1 MSKNKLNIQEF
12 VLSKALEMFN
22 EKGIEY
28 VGLREIAA
36 RLNIIVSNITYYFP
50 TKDDLVN
57 QLTVKL
63 SHLNSQTMADNKNLT
78 LHSFLEMLEKV
89 FMNQVQYRCI
99 MLSIVHLMEQNKVIS
114 SRHKLTQKQRNKIL
128 EENIKTL
135 ESGRYLVLK
144 NQDDRNI
151 LASTISLIARFW
163 ISEAAI
169 SYKQLSPGDRI
180 RYPLS
185 LIAHLLLPYT
195 TAKGKRQIDL
205 FMRAEMS

>member
-1 MSKNKLNIQEF
+1 MSKNKSNIQEF

-36 RLNIIVSNITYYFP
+36 RLNIRVSNITYYFP

-99 MLSIVHLMEQNKVIS
+99 MLSIVHLMEQN
-114 SRHKLTQKQRNKIL
+114 
-128 EENIKTL
+128 NIK
-135 ESGRYLVLK
+135 
-144 NQDDRNI
+144 Q
-151 LASTISLIARFW
+151 A
-163 ISEAAI
+163 
-169 SYKQLSPGDRI
+169 
-180 RYPLS
+180 
-185 LIAHLLLPYT
+185 
-195 TAKGKRQIDL
+195 
-205 FMRAEMS
+205 